1 MCFFDKSNLIY
12 IFDSVRL
19 YVSNGR
25 PQFST
30 DLDQIWRA
38 ASLYLQMVT
47 MGFFLQRNRATP
59 EHQGQFLNASRRR
72 NRSSYQPGP
81 TCGQLAAAVDVRAC
95 RHSSDNSCGVKT
107 TAVVSNAKA
116 CVCGLW
122 DAHPIVVVAQRLVDW
137 KLVAGQLN
145 TVSGTNSTEFITHP
159 TSTEQNHFNWTTC
172 SQCLFTVRRL
182 LKHTQNQQIVSISF
196 KNQWSYN

>member
-1 MCFFDKSNLIY
+1 MINMCFFDKSNLIY

-30 DLDQIWRA
+30 DLDQIWCA

-72 NRSSYQPGP
+72 NSSSYQPRP
-81 TCGQLAAAVDVRAC
+81 ACGQLAAAVDERAC
-95 RHSSDNSCGVKT
+95 RHSSDNNCGVKRQGLRVRAVGCASYSRGG
-107 TAVVSNAKA
+107 TATGRLEAGGRPTQHSE
-116 CVCGLW
+116 W
-122 DAHPIVVVAQRLVDW
+122 DKQHGVYYPPNLHR
-137 KLVAGQLN
+137 
-145 TVSGTNSTEFITHP
+145 
-159 TSTEQNHFNWTTC
+159 
-172 SQCLFTVRRL
+172 
-182 LKHTQNQQIVSISF
+182 
-196 KNQWSYN
+196 